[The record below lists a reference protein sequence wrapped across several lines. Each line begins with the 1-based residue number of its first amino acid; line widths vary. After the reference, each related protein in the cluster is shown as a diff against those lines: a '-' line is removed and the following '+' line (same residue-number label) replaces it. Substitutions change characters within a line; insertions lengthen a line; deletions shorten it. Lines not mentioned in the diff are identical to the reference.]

1 VYTTCDEGELAQP
14 MARVAELHSDVSIG
28 SYPVTD
34 RVDYRVKLT
43 IDGTDLVSIER
54 AANALRAFIPSDK
67 LVDYKE

>member
-1 VYTTCDEGELAQP
+1 

-43 IDGTDLVSIER
+43 IDGTDPGSIER
-54 AANALRAFIPSDK
+54 AENALRAFIPSDK
-67 LVDYKE
+67 LVELRSSDS